1 MKRRKDFTHYPRWE
15 DRVARRIAIGVGIVI
30 VIYVFIFGIAK
41 LAYDAWIAWG
51 WWL

>member
-15 DRVARRIAIGVGIVI
+15 DRVALRFATGVVCGALI
-30 VIYVFIFGIAK
+30 
-41 LAYDAWIAWG
+41 LAGLLLYRAGIAWG